1 MITSKQLRDLSA
13 LARTLEPKESK
24 GVSDLQQAL
33 KDAQAAVQAV
43 ETLQASVVSLVNA
56 LPTEKEWTSI
66 LNKFTTL
73 FR

>member
-1 MITSKQLRDLSA
+1 MITSKQLRDLSS
-13 LARTLEPKESK
+13 LAQTLEPKESK

-43 ETLQASVVSLVNA
+43 EALQSSVVSLVNA